1 MLSKLIGHKNTKQ
14 ILVNI
19 LKSGKYANAY
29 IFNGPRGVGKYTAA
43 MQFAI
48 AVCGEKYRN
57 EIESYRFPDILSVYP
72 ALKKNLSSNGSL
84 IASMTENLS
93 KYEAYRRGDSKNKAD
108 NPFSISGNETISI
121 DAVREIIGYVSSKT
135 YVSEKRV
142 VIVKNA
148 DMMRKEGANS
158 FLKILEEPPANTLF
172 ILTAD
177 NPNFILP
184 TIVSRCQ
191 SIKFSYLR
199 SEEIRD
205 YLLAQKYEGG
215 IEDAVWFLD
224 GSLENLSI
232 LLKSK
237 INISRERIIKDFV
250 EYDISDIESYF
261 TEFDKK
267 GYDGFFLKFFI
278 RTVSKIISEALNE
291 TGEEHSLLK
300 YRIALAEKFT
310 KDELF
315 KLAGGISGLEGDSRI
330 NIGADYIIR
339 HIMNLTA
346 ITREA

>member
-1 MLSKLIGHKNTKQ
+1 
-14 ILVNI
+14 
-19 LKSGKYANAY
+19 
-29 IFNGPRGVGKYTAA
+29 
-43 MQFAI
+43 
-48 AVCGEKYRN
+48 
-57 EIESYRFPDILSVYP
+57 
-72 ALKKNLSSNGSL
+72 
-84 IASMTENLS
+84 MTENLS